1 MDGWPAL
8 RAPNRGSRLAMR
20 ISLLKRTAEGLDRL
34 FAPFSAGE
42 LKQYELPLEVEQ
54 FYQLGLV
61 QGMAY
66 AQQIAR
72 EYEHRL
78 NVLYMQAYTPKERH
92 AEYMRRLDEHF
103 RLEDQRFFAVEEE
116 SNHDSDSPR
125 VAA

>member
-1 MDGWPAL
+1 
-8 RAPNRGSRLAMR
+8 MR

-54 FYQLGLV
+54 FYQLGVV

-66 AQQIAR
+66 AQQQAR

-78 NVLYMQAYTPKERH
+78 NVLYMQAFTPKERH
-92 AEYMRRLDEHF
+92 AEYMRRLDHHF
-103 RLEDQRFFAVEEE
+103 KLQEAAFFAADAEDNNDRNPGTRAHPLAHEGLDHQE
-116 SNHDSDSPR
+116 R
-125 VAA
+125 AA